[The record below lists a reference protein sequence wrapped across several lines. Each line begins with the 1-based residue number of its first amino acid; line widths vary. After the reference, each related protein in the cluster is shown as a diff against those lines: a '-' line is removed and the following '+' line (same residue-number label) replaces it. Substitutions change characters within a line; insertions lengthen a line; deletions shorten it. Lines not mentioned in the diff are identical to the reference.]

1 MPFKRRMPFGNG
13 KKYASSG
20 PLSYIVGG
28 WTLNGIV
35 SFSSG
40 RFSVG
45 ASGDLAHIAY
55 NTACCDFGF
64 GNYERLNLVGNP
76 NSGACQFPN
85 PISGQPQP
93 PISVPVYTPGCWIN
107 HTAFQTPAAGTF
119 GNLSRNSLRSDGFKN
134 VDFSLFKIFP
144 ITEGTK
150 LEFRF
155 EAFNL
160 TNTPV
165 LAIPDQNNS
174 DASFAKV
181 SSTANTARQLQFG
194 LKLYF

>member
-1 MPFKRRMPFGNG
+1 M
-13 KKYASSG
+13 
-20 PLSYIVGG
+20 
-28 WTLNGIV
+28 
-35 SFSSG
+35 
-40 RFSVG
+40 
-45 ASGDLAHIAY
+45 
-55 NTACCDFGF
+55 
-64 GNYERLNLVGNP
+64 
-76 NSGACQFPN
+76 
-85 PISGQPQP
+85 
-93 PISVPVYTPGCWIN
+93 
-107 HTAFQTPAAGTF
+107 
-119 GNLSRNSLRSDGFKN
+119 
-134 VDFSLFKIFP
+134 DFSLFKIFP